1 MSLCHCRVCQR
12 LVASLLWSV
21 ALHPQQVH
29 IQAHGAT
36 IQTSFST
43 LAALG
48 MAPSACMQKRLRRV
62 SAAMLPLFKGL
73 TGEHGALQERSPY
86 AAQMDCPL
94 APHVTQAHGERGQ
107 EGTPASVGCAR
118 RYPSGGAEGLP
129 VGARCHVGARR
140 GNPGGGGPVS
150 LGTAALLGASTLEL
164 SQPGGHLSEKGGS
177 HVAQTGCPLAP
188 GVMQA
193 RGEGLDRGTPVSL
206 DALALL
212 WASTLSSLSRVA
224 TSSGDTHSL

>member
-1 MSLCHCRVCQR
+1 MQGPSESHRPDERSQFVVKGLDWPQDSRSPGMSLCHCRVCQR

-140 GNPGGGGPVS
+140 GAGRGGAGLARHSSPAGRQH
-150 LGTAALLGASTLEL
+150 LGAL
-164 SQPGGHLSEKGGS
+164 SAGWP
-177 HVAQTGCPLAP
+177 PL
-188 GVMQA
+188 
-193 RGEGLDRGTPVSL
+193 
-206 DALALL
+206 
-212 WASTLSSLSRVA
+212 
-224 TSSGDTHSL
+224 